1 MNLSTQDRKIIN
13 NFSKINLNLE
23 FKKDLRTIDNNRC
36 VIAEYTLDSNE
47 FKPFVLVRVMVGA
60 KKPIDAGLQH
70 TQDYSN
76 EIKSMLKYIDVVKL
90 KNQNNI
96 FSEYKKAFIKKKS
109 TVFVEYSEKF
119 Y

>member
-1 MNLSTQDRKIIN
+1 MVNHLDKMNKI
-13 NFSKINLNLE
+13 S
-23 FKKDLRTIDNNRC
+23 
-36 VIAEYTLDSNE
+36 SNE

-90 KNQNNI
+90 K
-96 FSEYKKAFIKKKS
+96 KS
-109 TVFVEYSEKF
+109 K
-119 Y
+119 